1 MSRDDRDLNSSRAN
15 RALRAREEAV
25 VKRWKSPD
33 RAPPG
38 ARGGGGRETLEVAGS
53 RAAGARGGGA
63 SNAATD
69 PVSPVRR
76 DVVLR

>member
-25 VKRWKSPD
+25 VKRWKSPV
-33 RAPPG
+33 
-38 ARGGGGRETLEVAGS
+38 ARRLKRWKSPVA
-53 RAAGARGGGA
+53 RRRARGGGA